1 MKMMILIGA
10 LMLGTQAQADMHEAK
25 DGKGFEA
32 HKAEALKGIDERLA
46 KLNEHKTCVTA
57 AADKEAFKK
66 CHESMK
72 EFRHDKKEEWKEK
85 REEMKEK
92 RKARKEKKEDKE

>member
-1 MKMMILIGA
+1 MLVLICALTFGA
-10 LMLGTQAQADMHEAK
+10 SVQAHNHEDK

-32 HKAEALKGIDERLA
+32 HKAEALKGIDDRLA